1 MLEVMDAEGEDDR
14 RKELRTLEKEKS
26 RKREEDIVIRWRILK
41 GSEVLYLGAKVQE
54 TSGY

>member
-1 MLEVMDAEGEDDR
+1 MDAEGEDDR

>member
-1 MLEVMDAEGEDDR
+1 LLEVMDAEGEDDR